1 MYLFETDRL
10 RCYSLSISDYAAFEA
25 GVEPKWEGFTNPY
38 KHLIEGPSPLAFRIP
53 RVKKDPSFADIGLI
67 LAVNKSSNE
76 VIGSAGFHDFP
87 DDNGM
92 IEIGFGIVPELQN
105 QGFGKELLM
114 GMWLMI
120 SKRPDVT
127 ILRYTVAPDNE
138 PSMHIINNLGFDKV
152 GEQIDPEDGL
162 ELIFEK
168 SVSDFLSKFSNL

>member
-10 RCYSLSISDYAAFEA
+10 LCYPLSISDYAEFEA
-25 GVEPKWEGFTNPY
+25 GVEPRWEGFTNPY

-76 VIGSAGFHDFP
+76 VVGSAGFHDFP
-87 DDNGM
+87 DGNGM
-92 IEIGFGIVPELQN
+92 IEIGFGIVPQMQN
-105 QGFGKELLM
+105 QGLGKELLL

-120 SKRPDVT
+120 SKRPDVKV
-127 ILRYTVAPDNE
+127 LRYTVAPDNE
-138 PSMHIINNLGFDKV
+138 PSMHIINKLGFDKV